1 MSLPPID
8 RVRKKLRLVRER
20 ENKTGGNMSE

>member
-1 MSLPPID
+1 MSLPSID

-20 ENKTGGNMSE
+20 ENKTGGNMNE